1 MERPTWVEMS
11 PALNGTVQGRE
22 FDTLVGPY
30 IEPGYRLAVTM
41 LQDPDEARDAVQEA
55 QIKAWQSLGRL
66 RDPSQARA
74 WFLSIV
80 ANQCRS
86 TMRRHWWS
94 LGRNPLPVVRTD
106 WPEGAVVRSMDI
118 DAAMRRLS
126 PDDRA
131 ALQLFFYLD
140 LTLVEVGRVLG
151 ISAGA
156 ARSRVYRAAKRLR
169 PELTEEEIT

>member
-11 PALNGTVQGRE
+11 PALERTAQARD
-22 FDTLVGPY
+22 FDALVGPY
-30 IEPGYRLAVTM
+30 IEPGYRLAVTL

-55 QIKAWQSLGRL
+55 SIKAWRALGRL
-66 RDPSQARA
+66 RDTSQARA

-106 WPEGAVVRSMDI
+106 WQESAVVRSMDI

-126 PDDRA
+126 PEDRA
-131 ALQLFFYLD
+131 ALQLHFYLD
-140 LTLVEVGRVLG
+140 LPLEEVARVLG
-151 ISAGA
+151 ITTGA
-156 ARSRVYRAAKRLR
+156 TRSRVYRAARKLR
-169 PELTEEEIT
+169 PTLTEEDLR